1 MIASKEVKP
10 LENSSVEL
18 TVTVAKDEAQK
29 EYDELVSKY
38 SKTLAVRGF
47 RKGKV
52 PVSVLIQKFG
62 DSLLSEASANIIEN
76 SLQEALGDVEQKP
89 LAYAI
94 PELKGEPSLELGKD
108 FSFTVTYDTFPDIE
122 LGEYKG
128 LEVTIPEVKI
138 TKKDEERELEGI
150 RDQNAIVVP
159 KEEGT
164 VEQEDIV
171 TVNYVELDEK
181 GEEKPGTSRQDFVF
195 TVGSGYNLYRFDDD
209 VVGMKPNEEKV
220 IEKEFDA
227 DYEYEELRGK
237 KVSIKV
243 TVTAIKRKQ
252 LPELDDDLAQ
262 DISEKYKT
270 LQDLKDDIKKRLQD
284 DLDARLRSA
293 KIDGIMDQVIESS
306 KIDLPKAMV
315 DAELELS
322 WDNFV
327 AQSRLDES
335 RVLQLLTSQGRSKE
349 ALLEEWKPASVKSIK
364 SRLIINEIAEKEKL
378 EASDEDVEKELEH
391 QAELRSS
398 TVDEVRELFE
408 KNNSMEYLKRDV
420 TDRKVFD
427 LMLADAKISKGEKS
441 TYVDLVNKNQ

>member
-1 MIASKEVKP
+1 
-10 LENSSVEL
+10 
-18 TVTVAKDEAQK
+18 
-29 EYDELVSKY
+29 
-38 SKTLAVRGF
+38 VRGF

-62 DSLLSEASANIIEN
+62 DSLLSETSANIIEN

-209 VVGMKPNEEKV
+209 VVGMTPNEEKV

-293 KIDGIMDQVIESS
+293 KVDGIMDQIIESS

-349 ALLEEWKPASVKSIK
+349 ALIEEWKPASVKSIK

-378 EASDEDVEKELEH
+378 EASDEDVEKELER
-391 QAELRSS
+391 QAELRNS
-398 TVDEVRELFE
+398 TVEEVRDLFE

>member
-1 MIASKEVKP
+1 M
-10 LENSSVEL
+10 
-18 TVTVAKDEAQK
+18 
-29 EYDELVSKY
+29 
-38 SKTLAVRGF
+38 
-47 RKGKV
+47 
-52 PVSVLIQKFG
+52 
-62 DSLLSEASANIIEN
+62 
-76 SLQEALGDVEQKP
+76 
-89 LAYAI
+89 
-94 PELKGEPSLELGKD
+94 
-108 FSFTVTYDTFPDIE
+108 
-122 LGEYKG
+122 
-128 LEVTIPEVKI
+128 
-138 TKKDEERELEGI
+138 
-150 RDQNAIVVP
+150 
-159 KEEGT
+159 
-164 VEQEDIV
+164 
-171 TVNYVELDEK
+171 TVNYVELDDK
-181 GEEKPGTSRQDFVF
+181 GEEKAGTSRQDFVF
-195 TVGSGYNLYRFDDD
+195 TVGSGYNLYKFDDD

-270 LQDLKDDIKKRLQD
+270 LQDLKDDIKKRLED

-293 KIDGIMDQVIESS
+293 KIDGIMDQVIDGS

-327 AQSRLDES
+327 AQSRLEES

-349 ALLEEWKPASVKSIK
+349 ALLEEWKPASAKSIK
-364 SRLIINEIAEKEKL
+364 TRLIINEIAEKEKL
-378 EASDEDVEKELEH
+378 EASDEDVEKELER
-391 QAELRSS
+391 QAELRGS
-398 TVDEVRELFE
+398 TVEEVRDLFE

-427 LMLADAKISKGEKS
+427 LVLADAKISKGEKS